1 MDISIPVGREF
12 RSEHIVEDKHT
23 AAAYGSGLA
32 KVFSTPALVAL
43 MENAAYKNIEA
54 YLPQGFS
61 SVGTEISVKHLK
73 ATLPGDLV
81 YAVSKIMVVEG
92 RRIEYDIEAY
102 DSKGLIGTG
111 KHQRFIIDSAR
122 FLAKLG
128 QG

>member
-1 MDISIPVGREF
+1 MEISIPVGREF
-12 RSEHIVEDKHT
+12 RSEHIVEEKHT

-32 KVFSTPALVAL
+32 KVFATPAMVAL
-43 MENAAYKNIEA
+43 MENAAYKSIEEF
-54 YLPQGFS
+54 LHEGFS

-81 YAVSKIMVVEG
+81 YAVSKIVLVDG
-92 RRIEYDIEAY
+92 RRIEYEIEAY

-111 KHQRFIIDSAR
+111 THQRFIIDNER
-122 FLAKLG
+122 FLAKI